1 MVASTQ
7 IPGGAVQRLTLLLLL
22 LLSTISKPEDS
33 RMKKSQSL
41 LAICYL
47 GGILALQG
55 CAVLPWPP
63 YYAPGRER
71 RG

>member
-1 MVASTQ
+1 
-7 IPGGAVQRLTLLLLL
+7 
-22 LLSTISKPEDS
+22 
-33 RMKKSQSL
+33 MKKSQSL

-71 RG
+71 RGE